1 MRFLTSI
8 AIVVGALIIIPE
20 FASAQA
26 VDIGKSEYTN
36 NCAVCHGVNGKGN
49 GPMAVV
55 LTTPP
60 TDLTTISK
68 RNGGVFPFARVYQ
81 VIDGSINSTQMIK
94 AHGTR
99 EMPIW
104 GQEFSTEAWKEMYV
118 HGTQRGAESIVQGRI
133 VALIGYIH
141 GLQSQ

>member
-1 MRFLTSI
+1 MKFFI
-8 AIVVGALIIIPE
+8 ATIAL
-20 FASAQA
+20 ASALSVISPRVQAQA

-36 NCAVCHGVNGKGN
+36 NCAVCHGVSGKGN
-49 GPMAVV
+49 GPMAVI
-55 LTTPP
+55 LTIPP
-60 TDLTTISK
+60 TDLTTIAK

-81 VIDGSINSTQMIK
+81 VIDGSIDATQMVK

-104 GQEFSTEAWKEMYV
+104 GKEFSDKAWKDMLFY
-118 HGTQRGAESIVQGRI
+118 GSQADAESIVQGRI

-141 GLQSQ
+141 GLQER

>member
-1 MRFLTSI
+1 MKFLI
-8 AIVVGALIIIPE
+8 ATIAL
-20 FASAQA
+20 ASALSVISPTVQAQA

-81 VIDGSINSTQMIK
+81 VIDGSIDATQMVK

-99 EMPIW
+99 EMPVW
-104 GQEFSTEAWKEMYV
+104 GKEFSTEAWKEMYGY
-118 HGTQRGAESIVQGRI
+118 GTIAGAESIVQGRI

-141 GLQSQ
+141 GLQSP

>member
-1 MRFLTSI
+1 MRLLTSI
-8 AIVVGALIIIPE
+8 VIVVGALIVIPE
-20 FASAQA
+20 IANAQA

-99 EMPIW
+99 EN
-104 GQEFSTEAWKEMYV
+104 
-118 HGTQRGAESIVQGRI
+118 R
-133 VALIGYIH
+133 YIY
-141 GLQSQ
+141 LLFFVLENFN